1 MSQSSVHLLDLPN
14 EILSIILRKLD
25 NVNVLYSLFAVI
37 NERFDRLLQNNVSAN
52 TLHLVSISST
62 DDEISSLDEPV
73 LNRFCTNILPR
84 IHPNVTHLT
93 LESMS
98 MERILLAGN
107 YPNLTYL
114 KLFNFGKEIALYY
127 FKGKYSRYS
136 QQIKKR
142 QIHFIQLCFRSINL
156 STYASTS
163 NNRTCSSK

>member
-37 NERFDRLLQNNVSAN
+37 NERFDRLLQNNVSTN

-73 LNRFCTNILPR
+73 LNRFCTDILPR
-84 IHPNVTHLT
+84 IHHNVTHLT

-127 FKGKYSRYS
+127 FKGKYLKYS
-136 QQIKKR
+136 Q
-142 QIHFIQLCFRSINL
+142 
-156 STYASTS
+156 
-163 NNRTCSSK
+163 